1 MPSDIYFERTLIRLF
16 LLKIDNTY
24 GWQYMGVEGG
34 EGGDDVAVQYA
45 DPGVRI
51 HRLVLSWGGGA

>member
-1 MPSDIYFERTLIRLF
+1 MDGNIW
-16 LLKIDNTY
+16 
-24 GWQYMGVEGG
+24 GWRGG